1 MKRPGPVSRFAAP
14 IRLYGQRFA
23 FLGLIAL
30 AVGMMVLG
38 KAETQLVERMRM
50 VVVDAFV
57 PVLDAIARPVA
68 TVNELIARVD
78 EVVNVHAE
86 NARLR
91 EENERLLQWQAI
103 ARKLEAENQS
113 LRDMLRFT
121 PDAPVSFVSARVV
134 GHAGG
139 SFLRTV
145 LVTAGAQDGVAKGQ
159 AAVTGDGL
167 AGRVTEV
174 GERASRVLLLTDI
187 NSHVPVVLETSRDRA
202 VMAGDNSERPKLL
215 FLPSNARPQI
225 GERVVTSGHGG
236 VFPPGIP
243 VGVIVAAGDTGVRV
257 QPFVNFDRMQHLRLV
272 EYGLGGTLPVSA
284 PPPAP
289 RRGRR

>member
-23 FLGLIAL
+23 FLGLIAA

-68 TVNELIARVD
+68 TVNEFIARID
-78 EVVNVHAE
+78 EVVHVHAE

-113 LRDMLRFT
+113 LRDMLRFA

-145 LVTAGAQDGVAKGQ
+145 LVTAGARDGVAKGQ

-174 GERASRVLLLTDI
+174 GERAARVLLLTDI
-187 NSHVPVVLETSRDRA
+187 NSHVPVVLESSRDRA

-243 VGVIVAAGDTGVRV
+243 VGVIVAAGDTAVRV

-289 RRGRR
+289 RRGQR